1 MEKNVYPKNLDIKSE
16 HFNIAFATNDIKE
29 SLCQLDQK
37 TITEK
42 MSLCITHFKLKV
54 IELEEEIVIHKD
66 KLRNICDGEQ
76 LTFLQ
81 NKLKQFKDKFYKEL
95 EKKKHKKFNKL
106 FPSLSEIWNTQ
117 NQWIPNLNLTNQ
129 DRLNIRNNEEIDDF
143 IILQAINLLQKQYPI
158 ITTQTPSLAFSTGYS
173 YCPSET
179 VQITHTGSHHWV
191 LLSFMY
197 SKLAIYDSLNLQT
210 IDFLLN
216 QIRQLFSCNNSM
228 PNFEQIKCDEQVGS
242 RNCGLLAIA
251 YAADILNA
259 NNIYDLIYDQTK
271 MREHLIAC
279 F

>member
-1 MEKNVYPKNLDIKSE
+1 MEYAKPMN
-16 HFNIAFATNDIKE
+16 TR
-29 SLCQLDQK
+29 
-37 TITEK
+37 
-42 MSLCITHFKLKV
+42 FK
-54 IELEEEIVIHKD
+54 
-66 KLRNICDGEQ
+66 
-76 LTFLQ
+76 
-81 NKLKQFKDKFYKEL
+81 
-95 EKKKHKKFNKL
+95 
-106 FPSLSEIWNTQ
+106 
-117 NQWIPNLNLTNQ
+117 LTNQ

-143 IILQAINLLQKQYPI
+143 IILQAMNLLQKQYPT

-216 QIRQLFSCNNSM
+216 QIRQLFSCNNSL

-242 RNCGLLAIA
+242 RNCGLFAIA

-259 NNIYDLIYDQTK
+259 NNIYDLI
-271 MREHLIAC
+271 
-279 F
+279 